1 MLSGIGQTQPRG
13 WGKASSLRDKT
24 ISFTAPVL
32 ILCNDESSAMTRFA
46 VSVITTV
53 YNERHQIE
61 RLLTSLAAQSRP
73 PDEVVICD
81 GGSTDGTVDAIQQ
94 WRTHHPEQLPQLKI
108 LVEPGAN
115 ISRGRNVA
123 IAAAIGPLIAATDAG
138 VRLAPTWLAALL
150 APWEIA
156 AAKDQLADHSPLA
169 VAGFFLADTSK
180 VDADRTG
187 ASPQPDLFL
196 TAMAAT
202 VLPRRDE
209 IDPRQF
215 LPSSRS
221 VAFTKAAWAAAGGY
235 PEWLDYCEDLLFDF
249 AINAQRPTA
258 PTAFVWAPA
267 ACVYF
272 RPRDSLRSFWTQYYR
287 YARGDG
293 KADLWRKRHVVR
305 YGTYFVL
312 LPALLGHAFWGFFA
326 RWLGWAGL
334 LAGILAYCI
343 RPWQRLQAL
352 GADLPPQQRVGAA
365 LLVPVIRVVGDW
377 AKMAGYPVG
386 LWWRWRNRRRAEVHW
401 RRKLGQGG

>member
-1 MLSGIGQTQPRG
+1 
-13 WGKASSLRDKT
+13 
-24 ISFTAPVL
+24 
-32 ILCNDESSAMTRFA
+32 MTSFA

-61 RLLTSLAAQSRP
+61 RLLTSLASQSRQ

-81 GGSTDGTVDAIQQ
+81 GGSTDGTVEAIRQWTTQQ
-94 WRTHHPEQLPQLKI
+94 AGQLLNLKL

-115 ISRGRNVA
+115 ISRGRNLA
-123 IAAAIGPLIAATDAG
+123 IAAAAGPLIAATDAG

-150 APWEIA
+150 APWEA
-156 AAKDQLADHSPLA
+156 AARQGQPDGQMPLA
-169 VAGFFLADTSK
+169 VAGFFLADT
-180 VDADRTG
+180 TG
-187 ASPQPDLFL
+187 AATGEAIGQPPDLFL

-209 IDPRQF
+209 IDPQKF

-221 VAFTKAAWAAAGGY
+221 VAFTKTAWAAAGGY

-249 AINAQRPTA
+249 AINAQRPTV

-293 KADLWRKRHVVR
+293 KADLWRKRHLVR
-305 YGTYFVL
+305 YITYLVVV
-312 LPALLGHAFWGFFA
+312 PALLGHAFWGFFA

-334 LAGILAYCI
+334 LAGILVYCG
-343 RPWQRLQAL
+343 RPWQRLQHL
-352 GADLPPQQRVGAA
+352 GVDLTPPQRLQAA

-386 LWWRWRNRRRAEVHW
+386 LWWRWRNRQRAEVHW
-401 RRKLGQGG
+401 QQRLIAHANKRLRD